1 MPTEPAAPGATDPG
15 TSSPAT
21 SAPAPGATGPGT
33 SVPATTGLRVAF
45 VITRGDSVGGAQI
58 HVRDLGA
65 RLVADGADVLVLVG
79 TTGPFTADLDR
90 HSVRW
95 RLCPALARSV
105 NPLRDLHAI
114 REVHRA
120 LLRYR
125 PALVSTHTAKAG
137 LVGRLASAWA
147 GVPSLFT
154 AHGWQFAPGI
164 PPAQR
169 ALVYTLELLLS
180 RLPGPPRSP
189 RSPRP
194 RAPSGPPNR
203 VITVS
208 RFDYRLARRS
218 SAVPAARLRLIY
230 NGLPDLPPPPL
241 PSPAPQPTARPPGR
255 VPVLTMIAR
264 FQAQKDH
271 ATLLRALAAVPGP
284 WKLLLVGEHG
294 PTAEAVQ
301 QTAAALG
308 LPCAAGITGTP
319 DPAGAAVCNAT
330 ARGPAARSVQFLGH
344 RTDIAELLAA
354 TDIYCLVSHW
364 EGLPR
369 SIIEAMRAALPV
381 VATNVGGVRELVQHE
396 HSGLLIERADISG
409 LAAQLRRLLAN
420 PALRQR
426 LGRNARRRYEAHF
439 TFDAMYHA
447 TLAVWHEL
455 L

>member
-1 MPTEPAAPGATDPG
+1 MLTENEP
-15 TSSPAT
+15 
-21 SAPAPGATGPGT
+21 PAP
-33 SVPATTGLRVAF
+33 SRLRVAF
-45 VITRGDSVGGAQI
+45 VITRGDSIGGAQI
-58 HVRDLGA
+58 HVRDLTA
-65 RLVADGADVLVLVG
+65 RLVANGADVLVLVG

-90 HSVRW
+90 HTVRW
-95 RLCPALARSV
+95 CLCPALARSV

-147 GVPSLFT
+147 GIPAVFT

-169 ALVYTLELLLS
+169 ALVYALELLLS
-180 RLPGPPRSP
+180 RLPTHRG
-189 RSPRP
+189 
-194 RAPSGPPNR
+194 R

-218 SAVPAARLRLIY
+218 AAVPPARLRLVY
-230 NGLPDLPPPPL
+230 NGLPDLPHPPASHP
-241 PSPAPQPTARPPGR
+241 PAQTPPARPPR
-255 VPVLTMIAR
+255 PIPVLTMIAR

-271 ATLLRALAAVPGP
+271 STLLHALAAVPGP

-294 PTAEAVQ
+294 PTAAATQ
-301 QTAAALG
+301 HTAASLG
-308 LPCAAGITGTP
+308 LPGAAAITPTP
-319 DPAGAAVCNAT
+319 DPAGTPGLAGT
-330 ARGPAARSVQFLGH
+330 ADRSGADRSVEFLGH
-344 RTDIAELLAA
+344 RSDIAQLLAG

-381 VATNVGGVRELVQHE
+381 VATNVGGVRELVRHE
-396 HSGLLIERADISG
+396 HSGVLIERADVSG
-409 LAAQLRRLLAN
+409 LAAQLQRLLAD
-420 PALRQR
+420 PELRQK
-426 LGRNARRRYEAHF
+426 LGRNARRRYQVHF

-447 TLAVWHEL
+447 TLAVWREL